1 MKLKIDRD
9 KSIEG
14 AEREISRIADGAY
27 DDEGN
32 SLYDGIIVT
41 SRDAATIEGMFSD
54 ALSALVKRLSD
65 VISYPDGTD
74 GTDGDTTTCGWVQ
87 WETEPGA
94 EEAEPGTEES
104 EPDTEETEP
113 DENIIILPLDLPDF
127 DENHHG
133 MVEAETGRFIS
144 MNIVAAWCQ
153 ERYSKKVEE
162 YAQRGQV
169 AMDKAVALLKTRKK
183 PTIKRK

>member
-1 MKLKIDRD
+1 MELKIDRD
-9 KSIEG
+9 KAIEG

-27 DDEGN
+27 DDDGN

-41 SRDAATIEGMFSD
+41 SRDATTIEGMFSD

-65 VISYPDGTD
+65 IIFYPE
-74 GTDGDTTTCGWVQ
+74 GTDGDTAMHEWVQ
-87 WETEPGA
+87 WETKPD
-94 EEAEPGTEES
+94 TEET

-113 DENIIILPLDLPDF
+113 DENIIILQLNLPDF

-133 MVEAETGRFIS
+133 MVEIETSRFIS

>member
-1 MKLKIDRD
+1 MELKIDRD
-9 KSIEG
+9 KAIEG

-74 GTDGDTTTCGWVQ
+74 
-87 WETEPGA
+87 A
-94 EEAEPGTEES
+94 EETGESSGEDTAGTAAEEDAANDGVITLS
-104 EPDTEETEP
+104 
-113 DENIIILPLDLPDF
+113 LDLPDF
-127 DENHHG
+127 DENHQG